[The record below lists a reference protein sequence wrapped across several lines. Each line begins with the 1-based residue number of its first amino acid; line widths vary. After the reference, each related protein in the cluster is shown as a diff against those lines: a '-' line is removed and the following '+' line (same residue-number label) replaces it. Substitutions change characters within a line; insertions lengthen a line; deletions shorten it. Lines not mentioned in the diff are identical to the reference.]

1 MIEKLGRLAMVLAEP
16 NGFASLLRWKPFS
29 TSSFLMLSA
38 LKRHR
43 YEFST
48 IIDAGAN
55 VGQFARASAEFYP
68 EATIYSVEALPRVAK
83 VFRANLSD
91 RPSVRLFET
100 ALGSYTGTIR
110 FYPNSYDQSS
120 SALQLRDAERPK
132 HAGQVQLDPIDV
144 PIIRLDELLDVNA
157 LRGPILLKLDLQGFE
172 LEALRGASRLL
183 ERCDFVLAETVFE
196 AAYKDEPLFKE

>member
-1 MIEKLGRLAMVLAEP
+1 
-16 NGFASLLRWKPFS
+16 
-29 TSSFLMLSA
+29 
-38 LKRHR
+38 
-43 YEFST
+43 
-48 IIDAGAN
+48 
-55 VGQFARASAEFYP
+55 VGHFARASAEFYP
-68 EATIYSVEALPRVAK
+68 ESAIYSVEALPRVAK

-120 SALQLRDAERPK
+120 SALQLQDAERPK

-144 PIIRLDELLDVNA
+144 PIIRLDELLDVDA

-172 LEALRGASRLL
+172 LEALRGAPRLL
-183 ERCDFVLAETVFE
+183 DRCDFVLAETVFE
-196 AAYKDEPLFKE
+196 AAYKDEPLFKELQAHLDEGGFDFKQPLAFLKDDSGQIYQMDALFEKRDRAAPGERPSGSLAATR